1 MYHPVDASPDAAPAS
16 IQARD
21 KIGTSATADVLRARP
36 CPHNPAVSC
45 SNCRLSDLCLPIAL
59 NKSEIQQLDNI
70 IERNRPLS
78 KGEHLYR
85 QRDEFRSVYAVLSG
99 SFKSYTLTSDGK
111 SRVTGFY
118 MPGEILGMDGIGARI
133 HGVSTMALE
142 HASICEI
149 PFSQLERLS
158 HQLPNL
164 QSRFFAI
171 MGNEI
176 VKDQHIHTL
185 LSSYTAEQR
194 LASFLLSLST
204 RYARCQRSPDRFL
217 LQMTRGD
224 IGEYLGLTLETV
236 SRGFSSLQK
245 KAIISVKSREIAIE
259 DMAGL
264 KAILGD

>member
-1 MYHPVDASPDAAPAS
+1 MYQTVDQRGNTVSPGANAIS
-16 IQARD
+16 AR
-21 KIGTSATADVLRARP
+21 A

-59 NKSEIQQLDNI
+59 NKSEIDQLDSI
-70 IERNRPLS
+70 IERNRPLG

-85 QRDEFRSVYAVLSG
+85 QRDEFRSVYAVRSG
-99 SFKSYTLTSDGK
+99 SFKSYVLTSDGK
-111 SRVTGFY
+111 SRVTGFC
-118 MPGEILGMDGIGARI
+118 MPGEILGMDGIGSKV

-142 HASICEI
+142 HSSICEI
-149 PFSQLERLS
+149 PFSQLEKLS

-204 RYARCQRSPDRFL
+204 RFARCQRSPDRFL

-236 SRGFSSLQK
+236 SRGFSGLQK
-245 KAIISVKSREIAIE
+245 KAIISVNNREIAIS
-259 DMAGL
+259 DMTSL
-264 KAILGD
+264 KAILGEHDH

>member
-1 MYHPVDASPDAAPAS
+1 MSQQPMNGFIGITNKQPAS
-16 IQARD
+16 APLASSGAI
-21 KIGTSATADVLRARP
+21 TATRP
-36 CPHNPAVSC
+36 CPHNPSVSC

-59 NKSEIQQLDNI
+59 NKSEIVQLDEI
-70 IERNRPLS
+70 IERNRPLR

-85 QRDEFRSVYAVLSG
+85 QRDEFRSVFAVRSG
-99 SFKSYTLTSDGK
+99 SFKSYVLGPDGQ
-111 SRVTGFY
+111 SRVTSFF
-118 MPGEILGMDGIGARI
+118 MPGEIIGMDGIGNRI

-142 HASICEI
+142 HSSICEI

-176 VKDQHIHTL
+176 VKDQQIHTL

-194 LASFLLSLST
+194 LASFLLSLSA
-204 RYARCQRSPDRFL
+204 RYARCQLSPERFIL
-217 LQMTRGD
+217 HMTRSD

-236 SRGFSSLQK
+236 SRVFSSLQK
-245 KAIISVKSREIAIE
+245 KEVIVVKNREIDIK
-259 DMAGL
+259 DMSKL
-264 KAILGD
+264 KAILGE